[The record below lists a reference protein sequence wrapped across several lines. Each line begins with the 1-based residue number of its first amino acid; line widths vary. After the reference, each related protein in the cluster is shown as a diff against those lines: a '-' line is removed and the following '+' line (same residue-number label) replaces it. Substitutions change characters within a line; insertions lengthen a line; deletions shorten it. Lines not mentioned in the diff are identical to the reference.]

1 MINKK
6 SKRKKAFIGAVIG
19 AVAAIGSAV
28 AGSVISKNNAEKQ
41 AEEQQR
47 LQNKND
53 TYTMAQNLTAG
64 YGNQDYVRDF
74 KNRVKFKKGG
84 IMNNK
89 YNDRIGRIKKF
100 KCGGRKKAAW
110 GANDTEAVISGLGS
124 GISNIA
130 SSAITNSADTTVSR
144 GNMFSNEPKTT
155 IETPDY
161 MTSTNMMRPT
171 YLRCGGKRS
180 KAKCGGKRKK

>member
-6 SKRKKAFIGAVIG
+6 DKRKKAFVGAIIG
-19 AVAAIGSAV
+19 AVAAIGSSIAS
-28 AGSVISKNNAEKQ
+28 SVISKKNAKKQ
-41 AEEQQR
+41 AEEQQKQ
-47 LQNKND
+47 QNRQD
-53 TYTMAQNLTAG
+53 TYEMAQNLTAG
-64 YGNQDYVRDF
+64 YGDQEYVKDF
-74 KNRVKFKKGG
+74 KNRVQFKKGG

-89 YNDRIGRIKKF
+89 YNDRIERIKKF

-124 GISNIA
+124 GISNVA
-130 SSAITNSADTTVSR
+130 SSAITNSTDTSVSR
-144 GNMFSNEPKTT
+144 GNIFSNEPKTT

-161 MTSTNMMRPT
+161 MISTNMMRPA

-180 KAKCGGKRKK
+180 KTKCGSKRKK

>member
-6 SKRKKAFIGAVIG
+6 SKRKKAFIGAIIG
-19 AVAAIGSAV
+19 AVAGIGTSIAS
-28 AGSVISKNNAEKQ
+28 SVISKKNAEKQ
-41 AEEQQR
+41 AEEQQKQ
-47 LQNKND
+47 QNRQD
-53 TYTMAQNLTAG
+53 TYEMAQNLTAG
-64 YGNQDYVRDF
+64 YGDQEYVKDF
-74 KNRVKFKKGG
+74 KNRVQFKKGG

-110 GANDTEAVISGLGS
+110 GANDTEAIISGLGS
-124 GISNIA
+124 GISNVV

-144 GNMFSNEPKTT
+144 GNIFSNEPKTT

-161 MTSTNMMRPT
+161 MTSTNVMRPA
-171 YLRCGGKRS
+171 YLRCGGRK
-180 KAKCGGKRKK
+180 KTKCGGKRKK